1 MFGLMELTAQ
11 LDESTRLA
19 IIPTVV
25 LPFTIL
31 GMILTSVATYVA
43 AFFGVELKAEG
54 PKRLFEVLMK
64 PKVLLWALVSNVVI
78 YGLIQLGQYIYNGP
92 YPLWWIHMQNTP
104 AESTQKDYSALEQG
118 PAIVT
123 SPGNSAIQSVKV
135 VWENKTNE
143 IHFGALVVHGTSVF
157 AGEESGGL
165 SEYDLKDG
173 QRLRRFE
180 IGKPVM
186 ASPLILEQNIYVG
199 EGIHTT
205 HSARIY
211 SFDLLSGTFAGSF
224 ATHGHIER
232 AAVPTKIQEQS
243 ILLVPA
249 GKDGLYA
256 VDAKTMKQV
265 WQAPVGHI
273 DSSPLTDGEFVFV
286 GTGLEQGF
294 EETPTKI
301 FALNVKT
308 GSIVWEKSIPTST
321 WGVPVLWQ
329 EYVCF
334 PMGDVY
340 KNTRYGQLACYH
352 RQSGNFYAA
361 FNTTGALVGKPVIT
375 GAHLLIAD
383 FYGTI
388 YQYNLKTK
396 ELEWTVQV
404 PTKGIN
410 YSSVFIDEKDRV
422 ILPGA
427 EGLYFYDREDQK
439 ELFVWKPSTKWRGA
453 FTNVVQA
460 NGLLILSDRTG
471 TLRALKVQ

>member
-1 MFGLMELTAQ
+1 MFGLMEITAQ
-11 LDESTRLA
+11 LDESTKLA

-31 GMILTSVATYVA
+31 GMILTSLATYVA

-54 PKRLFEVLMK
+54 PKKLFEVLTK

-78 YGLIQLGQYIYNGP
+78 YGLIQAGQYFYNGP
-92 YPLWWIHMQNTP
+92 FPLWWVEMQNKPLQSKQENYPDSPQIQAIHSATS
-104 AESTQKDYSALEQG
+104 ESITA
-118 PAIVT
+118 
-123 SPGNSAIQSVKV
+123 SVEI

-143 IHFGALVVHGTSVF
+143 LHFGSLIVSGNSIF

-165 SEYDLKDG
+165 SEYDLTTG

-186 ASPLILEQNIYVG
+186 ASPLIVDQKIFVG

-211 SFDLLSGTFAGSF
+211 SFDLLSGSFLGSF
-224 ATHGHIER
+224 ATQGHIER
-232 AAVPTKIQEQS
+232 AAVLARHQPQPV
-243 ILLVPA
+243 LLFPA

-256 VDAKTMKQV
+256 VDAKTMNKV
-265 WQAPVGHI
+265 WQASVGHI
-273 DSSPLTDGEFVFV
+273 DASPVTDGEYVFV

-294 EETPTKI
+294 EESPTKI
-301 FALNVKT
+301 FALNLKD
-308 GSIVWEKSIPTST
+308 GSVVWEKFIPTST

-329 EYVCF
+329 ENVCF

-340 KNTRYGQLACYH
+340 KNTHYGQLACYN
-352 RQSGNFYAA
+352 RKSGEFYTA
-361 FNTTGALVGKPVIT
+361 FNTTGALVSQPTIIGD
-375 GAHLLIAD
+375 HLLIAD
-383 FYGTI
+383 FYGMI
-388 YQYNLKTK
+388 YQYNLKNK
-396 ELEWTVQV
+396 NLDWSIQV

-410 YSSVFIDEKDRV
+410 YSSVVVDAKNRV

-427 EGLYFYDREDQK
+427 DGLYIYSRHDQK
-439 ELFVWKPSTKWRGA
+439 ELFVWKPATKWHGA
-453 FTNVVQA
+453 FA
-460 NGLLILSDRTG
+460 NITIVNDLWVISDRTG
-471 TLRALKVQ
+471 TLRALKVR